1 MKLNVIG
8 YVAASFLSFLGN
20 TAASVALP
28 LVILSTTG
36 SVLSTGAVAAATA
49 IPTVVVGLLAG
60 VVVDRANRRDVAV
73 ASDVVSAIAVAALP
87 LVDGVTGLSLGWFI
101 GWGIAGAMGDAPG
114 SAARAAMAP
123 SIARA
128 AGVAV
133 DRVVGAS
140 QAAAALAMIA
150 GPALAGAVI
159 ATAGPI
165 TVLWVTAGASA
176 LAAAAGLVVSRETGQ
191 PNEVPGDG
199 VRVVHGA
206 SAIGRVL
213 RRVQVGWAALVARPV
228 LVWMT
233 VLGTGSIMVT
243 GALQG
248 LILPAYVMEIGQ
260 RSLVGWV
267 LVAFALGALTG
278 AIAYS
283 GLATKSTRRAWF
295 LAGLVGA
302 LCGLAVIALL
312 AGPWLLVAGGAILG
326 LAAGPVNSAVG
337 AVLADRTPDYVRGRV
352 LSLQNAFSLVG
363 APLGVLSAGA
373 IAHVGGLRAAAWA
386 GVGLWALLTCIALW
400 VPSLRNLGDEQEVD
414 DVERRIQSVHAFS

>member
-1 MKLNVIG
+1 MKLNLIG
-8 YVAASFLSFLGN
+8 YIAASFLSFLGN

-60 VVVDRANRRDVAV
+60 VIVDRANRRDVAV
-73 ASDVVSAIAVAALP
+73 ASDVVSALAVAALP

-101 GWGIAGAMGDAPG
+101 GLGIAGAMGDAPG

-128 AGVAV
+128 AGIAV
-133 DRVVGAS
+133 DRVVGAN

-165 TVLWVTAGASA
+165 AVLWVTAAASA
-176 LAAAAGLVVSRETGQ
+176 LAAVAGLVVSREAGRLEDA
-191 PNEVPGDG
+191 PADG
-199 VRVVHGA
+199 PQFARGTSSLGGVARSVR
-206 SAIGRVL
+206 
-213 RRVQVGWAALVARPV
+213 VGWAALAARPV

-233 VLGTGSIMVT
+233 VLGTGSIIVT

-248 LILPAYVMEIGQ
+248 LILPAYVMQIGRQ
-260 RSLVGWV
+260 SLAGWV

-283 GLATKSTRRAWF
+283 VLATRSTRRVWF
-295 LAGLVGA
+295 LAGLAGA
-302 LCGLAVIALL
+302 LCGLVVIALL
-312 AGPWLLVAGGAILG
+312 AGPWLLVAGAAIMG

-352 LSLQNAFSLVG
+352 LSVQNAFSLVG

-400 VPSLRNLGDEQEVD
+400 APALRSLGDEQEVT
-414 DVERRIQSVHAFS
+414 EHEGRIQSAYALS